1 VRINEDKKVTPTANL
16 AQNAQGT
23 IATPGQPV
31 VTDDTEIIIEEEPA
45 RAFVFDTGVELSD
58 VVDAING
65 VGASPADLVV
75 ILEALREAGALR
87 AEIIVI

>member
-1 VRINEDKKVTPTANL
+1 MVTP
-16 AQNAQGT
+16 GD
-23 IATPGQPV
+23 PV
-31 VTDDTEIIIEEEPA
+31 VADDTEIIIEEEPA
-45 RAFVFDTGVELSD
+45 RAFVFDPGVELSD

>member
-1 VRINEDKKVTPTANL
+1 MTPTANV
-16 AQNAQGT
+16 AQNAQNT
-23 IATPGQPV
+23 VVTPGQPV
-31 VTDDTEIIIEEEPA
+31 VTDDSEIVIEEEPA
-45 RAFVFDTGVELSD
+45 QAFIFDPGVELSD